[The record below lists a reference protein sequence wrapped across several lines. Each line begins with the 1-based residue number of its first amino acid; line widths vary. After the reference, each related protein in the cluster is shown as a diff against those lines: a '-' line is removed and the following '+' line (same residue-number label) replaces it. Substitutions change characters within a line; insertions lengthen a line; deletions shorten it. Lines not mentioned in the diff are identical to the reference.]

1 MKHIKLYEDF
11 LNEATTSWS
20 SMMKGVRAGGSGPWS
35 IVAIQDRKVVGQS
48 IDIKIQDLIPAKYEA
63 LKKEFPKAKLHIE
76 DGGGGV
82 VWTGPLNE
90 GVSMDAVYIHQIT
103 GCGQDAAQNFIDDN
117 GIDGGKLA
125 DYVKQHKDS
134 KEKYD
139 VRDIIAGTGV
149 GKIESFRKRFIK
161 SVQESEI
168 NESTINR
175 FEPPVLDRKNEI
187 DHKFFAKLM
196 PKTEKTSDSATSHIF
211 TFAGNTM
218 FVHYQY
224 FIVKPNGNS
233 PDRPTYR
240 IHNSQYWLNDTQ
252 LGWQGRKGESVN
264 VTLLTIYDIT
274 DPKNEKNLG
283 AIYVDT
289 KVFLDELR
297 KVFEVE
303 DSRS

>member
-20 SMMKGVRAGGSGPWS
+20 NMMKGVRAGGSGPWS

-48 IDIKIQDLIPAKYEA
+48 INIRMQDLIPAKYEA
-63 LKKEFPKAKLHIE
+63 LKREFPKAKLHIE
-76 DGGGGV
+76 DGGGMV

-90 GVSMDAVYIHQIT
+90 EAET
-103 GCGQDAAQNFIDDN
+103 KTID
-117 GIDGGKLA
+117 
-125 DYVKQHKDS
+125 
-134 KEKYD
+134 
-139 VRDIIAGTGV
+139 
-149 GKIESFRKRFIK
+149 
-161 SVQESEI
+161 
-168 NESTINR
+168 ESTINR
-175 FEPPVLDRKNEI
+175 FEPQILDRKSEI

-303 DSRS
+303 ESRS